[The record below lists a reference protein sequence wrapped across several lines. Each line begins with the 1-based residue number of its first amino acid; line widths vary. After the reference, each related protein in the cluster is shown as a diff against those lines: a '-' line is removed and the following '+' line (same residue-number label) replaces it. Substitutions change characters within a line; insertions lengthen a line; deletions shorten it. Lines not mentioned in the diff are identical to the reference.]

1 MHLLLESKSA
11 LKHFSTILKD
21 PSDPGHKGNDTDNKY
36 NAIADLRHFKSL
48 CYVEKVRP
56 RDLHI
61 IFLPHVLGFCQCS
74 DLSLKILKAKNE
86 FSSDSKTAQKMIK
99 KC

>member
-48 CYVEKVRP
+48 
-56 RDLHI
+56 
-61 IFLPHVLGFCQCS
+61 S
-74 DLSLKILKAKNE
+74 
-86 FSSDSKTAQKMIK
+86 
-99 KC
+99 

>member
-11 LKHFSTILKD
+11 LKHFSTIFKD

-48 CYVEKVRP
+48 
-56 RDLHI
+56 
-61 IFLPHVLGFCQCS
+61 S
-74 DLSLKILKAKNE
+74 
-86 FSSDSKTAQKMIK
+86 
-99 KC
+99 